1 MSMPHK
7 CRCAICQREMAGLDE
22 LSIQLGTI
30 RSVNEILEAKDQRI
44 AELEAELQTA
54 WNACDAAEVKGRHVE
69 AVLNQLKS
77 AIAASEDTRKKASR
91 EKA

>member
-1 MSMPHK
+1 MSDTCDKIGHGPVDTSGFDAVK
-7 CRCAICQREMAGLDE
+7 KSDCAVCQ
-22 LSIQLGTI
+22 I
-30 RSVNEILEAKDQRI
+30 EAKDQRI

-77 AIAASEDTRKKASR
+77 AIAASEDTRK
-91 EKA
+91 